1 MYNAFQD
8 HEKNFEDWVAEGF
21 PGIKDESR
29 QFLENIRKYDRSP
42 KLWKNQIQGINHLV
56 YAYEILGMKNVLL
69 NIVTGGGK
77 TAIIAGAIAWLK
89 MSYNISKFLII
100 VPNLIVRDRLEQDFF
115 DKSVFKKF
123 KFFPQELES
132 QMLNELDLHTL
143 ESGSGP
149 AGIMSSGIVLGNIQQ
164 LYTTHISGKI
174 NLAFVLNYSPEI
186 AIFNDEAHNTPAPEF
201 NNVLSI
207 LSSKCKFRMDTTA
220 TPDRADGQTPDSDMI
235 YQYDISQAL
244 DDKIVK
250 SIVVYEP
257 EVKIV
262 ELTYTNPKTG
272 EKKIVT
278 DLEKEFKE
286 AEQQIK
292 PFQWILDPEPMR
304 IQIGLAILRLQEQ
317 KRRAKDRYKPV
328 LFVVTMSIREGE
340 RAQKVLKDKFNVS
353 ALLVTEESD
362 EQDRVAAGKIG
373 KIDSPYDAVV
383 SVMMLREG
391 WDVPEV
397 SVILLLRKFSSQVY
411 GQQVIGRGLRRI
423 IRDSEEPE
431 ILAVIDHPRLNHDWL
446 WKLVAVSKIRQ
457 NVLPEDVFGDEDL
470 PEKPKIQR
478 LTKPE
483 NFIIIPSPEYPTII
497 DFKKIK
503 EKIPDDPS
511 EARWR
516 EMLESVEYDKEVW
529 LISRIKI
536 ESVRKSQLDKK
547 RKMEVDY
554 DTDSLDQISGS
565 KNGKNGKNVESLEK
579 LREKFKAEL
588 LSVASHLLM
597 EAGFG
602 GLKKEILYGVMMD
615 HIKSKIFKEKSLSEA
630 DQQDIVFALENMQ
643 EIQKKFS
650 KSVVSGILKGE

>member
-8 HEKNFEDWVAEGF
+8 HEKKFEDWVAEGF
-21 PGIKDESR
+21 PGIKEESR
-29 QFLENIRKYDRSP
+29 QFLENIRKFDRSP
-42 KLWKNQIQGINHLV
+42 RLWKDQIQGINHFV
-56 YAYEILGMKNVLL
+56 YAYEILGMKNLLL

-89 MSYNISKFLII
+89 MSHNINKFLII
-100 VPNLIVRDRLEQDFF
+100 VPNLIVRDRLEQDFS

-149 AGIMSSGIVLGNIQQ
+149 QGIMSSGIVLGNVQQ
-164 LYTTHISGKI
+164 LYTTNISGQR
-174 NLAFVLNYSPEI
+174 NLAFLSNYSPEI
-186 AIFNDEAHNTPAPEF
+186 AIFNDEAHNTPALEY

-244 DDKIVK
+244 EDKIVK

-262 ELTYTNPKTG
+262 ELTYTNPDTG

-286 AEQQIK
+286 AEQRIK
-292 PFQWILDPEPMR
+292 PFQWILDPEPMKK
-304 IQIGLAILRLQEQ
+304 QIALAMLRLQEQ
-317 KRRAKDRYKPV
+317 RRRAKDRYKPI

-340 RAQKVLKDKFNVS
+340 RAQKVLKDVFNVNT
-353 ALLVTEESD
+353 LLVTEESD
-362 EQDRVAAGKIG
+362 EHDRVSARNIG

-397 SVILLLRKFSSQVY
+397 SVILLLRKFSSPVY

-423 IRDSEEPE
+423 IRDHEEPE
-431 ILAVIDHPRLNHDWL
+431 ILAVIDHPRLDHDWL
-446 WKLVAVSKIRQ
+446 WRLVAVSKIRQ
-457 NVLPEDVFGDEDL
+457 NVLPEEVFGDEDL

-483 NFIIIPSPEYPTII
+483 NFIIIPSPEYETSI
-497 DFKKIK
+497 DFDKKK
-503 EKIPDDPS
+503 TEIPEDQIED
-511 EARWR
+511 RWR
-516 EMLESVEYDKEVW
+516 EKLESVEYDKNIW
-529 LISRIKI
+529 LISRTKV
-536 ESVRKSQLDKK
+536 ESVRASQLDKT
-547 RKMEVDY
+547 RDMEVDY
-554 DTDSLDQISGS
+554 DTASIDQISVM
-565 KNGKNGKNVESLEK
+565 KNGKNEVSLEE
-579 LREKFKAEL
+579 LREIFKADL
-588 LSVASHLLM
+588 LSVASNLLI

-602 GLKKEILYGVMMD
+602 GMKKGILYGAMMD
-615 HIKSKIFKEKSLSEA
+615 HIKSKIFKGKSLS
-630 DQQDIVFALENMQ
+630 DVDRQDLEFALDNMQ
-643 EIQKKFS
+643 EIRKNFS
-650 KSVVSGILKGE
+650 KSVVSGILKGA